1 MSLVVDLTEKVK
13 EQKKNIER
21 QTLNIK
27 ELAQVMGCGE
37 NKARQIV
44 RSKGFPC
51 IKVGNRYLVPIA
63 KFEEWL
69 NNQAIGQE
77 F

>member
-1 MSLVVDLTEKVK
+1 MSSVVDLTEKVK
-13 EQKKNIER
+13 KQKKNIER

>member
-1 MSLVVDLTEKVK
+1 MSSVVDLTEKVK

-69 NNQAIGQE
+69 NIQAIGQE

>member
-1 MSLVVDLTEKVK
+1 MSSVVDLTEKVK

-69 NNQAIGQE
+69 NDQAIGQE

>member
-1 MSLVVDLTEKVK
+1 MSSVVDLTEKVK

-51 IKVGNRYLVPIA
+51 IKVGNRYLVPIK
-63 KFEEWL
+63 KFEAWL
-69 NNQAIGQE
+69 NDQAIGQE

>member
-1 MSLVVDLTEKVK
+1 MSSVIDLTEKVQ

-51 IKVGNRYLVPIA
+51 IKIGNRYLIPINR
-63 KFEEWL
+63 FEEWL
-69 NNQAIGQE
+69 NNQAIGKE

>member
-1 MSLVVDLTEKVK
+1 MSSVVDLTEKVK

-27 ELAQVMGCGE
+27 ELAKVMGCGE